1 MLILGWIARLLG
13 CSCLPSW
20 KRVFTKKHAFSSARA
35 APEILVTSS
44 SASAT
49 YRHNESP
56 DLSVRLLGETLPL
69 SSPQGYT
76 SNGSRSAAPEQDR
89 GKCIIYFR
97 VPFQYPQRRKPLEM
111 FVWMCII
118 CFPVPFQCLQRRIKP
133 PEVFVTYMGGAHS
146 GFIWMC

>member
-97 VPFQYPQRRKPLEM
+97 VPFQYPQR
-111 FVWMCII
+111 
-118 CFPVPFQCLQRRIKP
+118 VPFQCLQRRIKP

-146 GFIWMC
+146 GFI